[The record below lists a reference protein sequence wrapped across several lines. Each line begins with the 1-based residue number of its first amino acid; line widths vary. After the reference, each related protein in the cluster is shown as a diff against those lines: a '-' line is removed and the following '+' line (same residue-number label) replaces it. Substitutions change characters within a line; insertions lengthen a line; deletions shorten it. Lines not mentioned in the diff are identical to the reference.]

1 MKRLTIL
8 FTLVILTAML
18 SACGAEA
25 PGTAEEGTPMP
36 TVMADTAIIAEGRLE
51 PAQYADIS
59 FSSGGIVG
67 EVFFAEGDEVTEDDI
82 LAQLDNVDLLE
93 TDVKNAQDE
102 VERAEADIL
111 TEVAEAYEALR
122 VAQQRLDNY
131 SIPTDFDGMTPEE
144 AAAEMK
150 TIVDKARADY
160 DPYFGYDNPRGYVKI
175 LADALE
181 DAWADYNQAL
191 EWMSREADLE
201 SAKVR
206 LAQAQADH
214 ENLLSGEDIAAQRN
228 LSTAESA
235 LADAELRTPIGG
247 TVASLDVKE
256 GESVAMGQAS
266 ATVADFSNW
275 QVVTTDLTELDVVK
289 VSEGQKVT
297 ITLDAM
303 PESPLTGTVLSI
315 GQTFAESQGD
325 VVYEV
330 TISLDETHPN
340 MRWGMTALVEFV
352 E

>member
-1 MKRLTIL
+1 MKRYALLILSIALLT
-8 FTLVILTAML
+8 
-18 SACGAEA
+18 ACGAESA
-25 PGTAEEGTPMP
+25 STTEETPIP
-36 TVMADTAIIAEGRLE
+36 TVMADSAIIAEGRLE

-59 FSSGGIVG
+59 FSAGGVVG
-67 EVFFAEGDEVTEDDI
+67 EVFFAEGDTVSADDI

-131 SIPTDFDGMTPEE
+131 SIPVEFDGMTPEE

-150 TIVDKARADY
+150 IVVDKARADY

-175 LADALE
+175 LEEALE

-191 EWMSREADLE
+191 EWMEREANLK
-201 SAKVR
+201 SAEVR
-206 LAQAQADH
+206 LAQAQTDH
-214 ENLLSGEDIAAQRN
+214 DNQLSGEDIVAQSN
-228 LSTAESA
+228 LSAAEA
-235 LADAELRTPIGG
+235 TLEDAELRTPLSG
-247 TVASLDVKE
+247 TVASLDVKK
-256 GESVAMGQAS
+256 GELIAMGQAS
-266 ATVADFSNW
+266 ATIADFSNW
-275 QVVTTDLTELDVVK
+275 QVVTTDLTELDVVN

-303 PESPLTGTVLSI
+303 PESPLSGTVVSI

-340 MRWGMTALVEFV
+340 MRWGMTAVVKFV

>member
-160 DPYFGYDNPRGYVKI
+160 DPYFGIR
-175 LADALE
+175 
-181 DAWADYNQAL
+181 
-191 EWMSREADLE
+191 
-201 SAKVR
+201 
-206 LAQAQADH
+206 
-214 ENLLSGEDIAAQRN
+214 
-228 LSTAESA
+228 
-235 LADAELRTPIGG
+235 
-247 TVASLDVKE
+247 
-256 GESVAMGQAS
+256 
-266 ATVADFSNW
+266 
-275 QVVTTDLTELDVVK
+275 
-289 VSEGQKVT
+289 
-297 ITLDAM
+297 
-303 PESPLTGTVLSI
+303 
-315 GQTFAESQGD
+315 
-325 VVYEV
+325 
-330 TISLDETHPN
+330 
-340 MRWGMTALVEFV
+340 
-352 E
+352 

>member
-1 MKRLTIL
+1 MKRYAL
-8 FTLVILTAML
+8 FTLLILSIALLT
-18 SACGAEA
+18 ACGAEA
-25 PGTAEEGTPMP
+25 PATAEETALPP
-36 TVMADTAIIAEGRLE
+36 ITADTSIIAEGRLE

-59 FSSGGIVG
+59 FSAGGVVG
-67 EVFFAEGDEVTEDDI
+67 EVFFAEGDEVTKDDI

-131 SIPTDFDGMTPEE
+131 SIPVEFDGMTPEE

-150 TIVDKARADY
+150 IVVDKARADY